1 MSAAAWTSASLIATR
16 GVQLL
21 SSTSLDPDELS
32 MGWLV

>member
-1 MSAAAWTSASLIATR
+1 MVVAAWISASLIATR

-32 MGWLV
+32 LG